1 MTVEE
6 FLSLPDDGTERSLI
20 RGQLREVRPD
30 GQGQPRTM
38 RDRRH
43 SRVMSRLCHHLEA
56 WLERRQEPR
65 GEILSGEAGFCLRR
79 DPDSFVG
86 IDLALMSPEQAAGT
100 DESTAYPEG
109 PPILAVEILS
119 PSDTQAEI
127 DEKVAL
133 YLETG
138 VSLVRVINPRFRTVC
153 VYRRGAEP
161 VLFNALQEL
170 TAEPLLPDFRVL
182 VAKIF
187 EV

>member
-1 MTVEE
+1 
-6 FLSLPDDGTERSLI
+6 
-20 RGQLREVRPD
+20 
-30 GQGQPRTM
+30 M

-56 WLERRQEPR
+56 WLERQPEPR
-65 GEILSGEAGFCLRR
+65 GEILTGEAGFCLRR
-79 DPDSFVG
+79 NPDSFVG
-86 IDLALMSPEQAAGT
+86 IDIALTSPQQAANT
-100 DESTAYPEG
+100 EESSAYPEG

-119 PSDTQAEI
+119 PSDKQEEI

-138 VSLVRVINPRFRTVC
+138 VFFVWVINPRFRTVC
-153 VYRRGAEP
+153 VYRPGAEP
-161 VLFNALQEL
+161 ELFNVLQEL
-170 TAEPLLPDFRVL
+170 TAEPNLSGLRVP